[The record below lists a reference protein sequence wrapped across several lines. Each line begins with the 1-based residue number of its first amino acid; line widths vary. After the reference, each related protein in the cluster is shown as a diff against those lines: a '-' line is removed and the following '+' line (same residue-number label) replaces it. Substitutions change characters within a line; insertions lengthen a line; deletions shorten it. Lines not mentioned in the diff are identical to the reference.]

1 MSQDPPSKMP
11 EALLWK
17 YELQRE
23 KRSLTEHM
31 IEAKHQIEE
40 TEDLVTR
47 LSRCLKDL
55 TVIVASVATSLNDQT
70 PQGQQRLR
78 LLQTQL
84 HEIVDPLYQDGK
96 TIVNRN
102 ESLLAAIATLRGIHN
117 TPNVVDTTITSRTPP
132 GLSRPKGLAKPST
145 DPNRERPASSPLTQ
159 ALLTISRSQTDQ
171 NQTKETEPS
180 LADKH
185 AIAQI
190 LSRESFSKSVEKV
203 IRQRGRPIGEYFDA
217 AHDFRRRWSI
227 SIHGSGPTSTN
238 NDSYIIETFIEGLD
252 SALYQRRF
260 THWLRHEHWTW
271 NFVFHFAQ
279 ILVMEEEY
287 MAKQEYAL
295 DHKLEDGSVL
305 FPDGERSYRFSY
317 LPPITDEDLTSISDR
332 IPKTRQQ
339 LFQPGGAQKQS
350 LVQLLTSTIRQ
361 HGVRTLYTGSGVF
374 CASNASKSAI
384 RFFTFDT
391 GS

>member
-1 MSQDPPSKMP
+1 MAQDPPKP
-11 EALLWK
+11 NPATALWK
-17 YELQRE
+17 YELERQ

-31 IEAKHQIEE
+31 IKAKHQIAE

-96 TIVNRN
+96 AIVNQN
-102 ESLLAAIATLRGIHN
+102 ENLLAAISTIRGIHN
-117 TPNVVDTTITSRTPP
+117 TSKVVETNITPP
-132 GLSRPKGLAKPST
+132 GLSRPKGLTKNRH

-159 ALLTISRSQTDQ
+159 ALLTISRSHTDP
-171 NQTKETEPS
+171 NKTKEPEPEAKAS
-180 LADKH
+180 FADKQ

-190 LSRESFSKSVEKV
+190 LSREGFFSSAEKV

-227 SIHGSGPTSTN
+227 SEFGSRPTSSY
-238 NDSYIIETFIEGLD
+238 NDDKMITTFLKGLD
-252 SALYQRRF
+252 SAIYRRRF
-260 THWLRHEHWTW
+260 THWLRNEHWNW
-271 NFVFHFAQ
+271 NFLFHFAQ

-287 MAKQEYAL
+287 MAKQAYAL
-295 DHKLEDGSVL
+295 NHKLEDGSVL
-305 FPDGERSYRFSY
+305 FPDGERSYRFTY
-317 LPPITDEDLTSISDR
+317 LPPITDEDLTASEEDD
-332 IPKTRQQ
+332 
-339 LFQPGGAQKQS
+339 GAEGW
-350 LVQLLTSTIRQ
+350 I
-361 HGVRTLYTGSGVF
+361 
-374 CASNASKSAI
+374 
-384 RFFTFDT
+384 
-391 GS
+391 